1 MHSLRSHISLRL
13 ISRMS
18 RLGLAILGLGVFDE
32 VALLK
37 TIGFAM
43 CGFAVAL
50 EGVRRFLDRRRPP
63 SRGENQVAP

>member
-1 MHSLRSHISLRL
+1 
-13 ISRMS
+13 MS